1 MNICLIYPRK
11 RSMIISLTKFS
22 VIVLV
27 KTCRFF
33 SGSSCCRS
41 SGGISSSVASY
52 QVSERKG
59 PLQLSEDG

>member
-1 MNICLIYPRK
+1 
-11 RSMIISLTKFS
+11 MIISLTKFS